1 MTTKNP
7 PDEKAM
13 HAAADAYRAGASLRE
28 IADSLIE
35 MGYTGTRGGTLHPYA
50 VALELRK
57 LGVKIRPNAR
67 PEEFIALVLRMSRAG
82 AKQVEI
88 AEKLG
93 CSQPTVSLIVR
104 TLRAEGKL

>member
-1 MTTKNP
+1 MSKNP
-7 PDEKAM
+7 PDEM
-13 HAAADAYRAGASLRE
+13 VLNAAADAYRAGASLRE
-28 IADSLIE
+28 IADSLRE
-35 MGYTGTRGGTLHPYA
+35 MGYTGSRGGALHPYA

-57 LGVKIRPNAR
+57 RGVKIRPNAR
-67 PEEFIALVLRMSRAG
+67 PEEFIALVLRMTRAG

-93 CSQPTVSLIVR
+93 CSQPTVSLIIR

>member
-1 MTTKNP
+1 MSKNP
-7 PDEKAM
+7 PDEM
-13 HAAADAYRAGASLRE
+13 VLNAAADAYRAGASLRE
-28 IADSLIE
+28 IADSLNE
-35 MGYTGTRGGTLHPYA
+35 MGYTGSRGGALHPYA

-57 LGVKIRPNAR
+57 RGVKIRPNAR
-67 PEEFIALVLRMSRAG
+67 PEEFIALVLRMTRAG

-93 CSQPTVSLIVR
+93 CSQPTVSLIIR